1 MSNAGDDEFIR
12 REVAEQAAA
21 LSCHEWRIPAG
32 WPAETVGIGET

>member
-12 REVAEQAAA
+12 REVAEQVAA

-32 WPAETVGIGET
+32 QPSEIW